1 MQRGMV
7 LRKLCQILIDIKDN
21 GDANDQRNGKDI
33 STDKLL
39 DDVPVYSL
47 NVTEWIDK
55 SQKLQFPSNPL
66 AYALQQPGMGG
77 CPPEKP
83 MKPCRMPRQP
93 AHHLKVAPVI
103 AYLLKTSHAIFSIQV
118 DLLCHVSMPRSHLAV
133 YAYAHRRPAGGRKQ
147 GYGCWLFA
155 WQATLPP

>member
-1 MQRGMV
+1 MRTQVIMYGRNSLLKEMPAANIAMISGVSCHLRSKEDDRDEYEQCTEEIGKVGDEVEIIIKHNSMQRGMV

-21 GDANDQRNGKDI
+21 GDADDQRNGKDI

-66 AYALQQPGMGG
+66 AYALQ
-77 CPPEKP
+77 
-83 MKPCRMPRQP
+83 
-93 AHHLKVAPVI
+93 
-103 AYLLKTSHAIFSIQV
+103 
-118 DLLCHVSMPRSHLAV
+118 
-133 YAYAHRRPAGGRKQ
+133 
-147 GYGCWLFA
+147 
-155 WQATLPP
+155 

>member
-1 MQRGMV
+1 MRTQVIMYGRNSLLKEMPVQHSDDLGVSCHLRSKEDDRDEYEQCTEEIGKVGDEVEIIIKHNSMQRGMV

-21 GDANDQRNGKDI
+21 GDADDQRNGKDI

-66 AYALQQPGMGG
+66 AYALQ
-77 CPPEKP
+77 
-83 MKPCRMPRQP
+83 
-93 AHHLKVAPVI
+93 
-103 AYLLKTSHAIFSIQV
+103 
-118 DLLCHVSMPRSHLAV
+118 
-133 YAYAHRRPAGGRKQ
+133 
-147 GYGCWLFA
+147 
-155 WQATLPP
+155 